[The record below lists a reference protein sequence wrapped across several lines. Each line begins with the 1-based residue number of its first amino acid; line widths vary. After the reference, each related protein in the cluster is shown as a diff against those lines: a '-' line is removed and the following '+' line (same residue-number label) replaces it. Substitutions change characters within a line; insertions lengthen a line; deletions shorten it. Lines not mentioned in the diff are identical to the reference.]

1 MDSCDGVLHTV
12 SVYEGYSSTATAERE
27 TVRDVK
33 VKLCY
38 IAVDF
43 DNRLISTAGS
53 SNKVKAYELP
63 DATSSLWA
71 SDVSET
77 GAPHIVAAWCFRHA
91 ILFQMWVHG
100 LWLRGL
106 NLVVK

>member
-43 DNRLISTAGS
+43 DNRLIFTAGS
-53 SNKVKAYELP
+53 SNKVKAYELQ

-77 GAPHIVAAWCFRHA
+77 GTW
-91 ILFQMWVHG
+91 
-100 LWLRGL
+100 LWLWG
-106 NLVVK
+106 

>member
-1 MDSCDGVLHTV
+1 MVSCDGVLHTV

-38 IAVDF
+38 IAVNF

-77 GAPHIVAAWCFRHA
+77 GAYHIVTAWCVRHA
-91 ILFQMWVHG
+91 ILF
-100 LWLRGL
+100 
-106 NLVVK
+106 